1 MYNHGKRAKTDKHM
15 PPELNPERIWLFVGN
30 DCRIMEPMM
39 KLIFDVYRC
48 SWYEEKIYGVE
59 NFKAHYLWNFWN
71 RAAIWV
77 WLANFSV
84 ALLHFE
90 MTAGKSFMGLCRE
103 RFMSEICKEL
113 RFWSENAQ
121 VQVKKGSDHHKSE
134 ILLKFAILLSQ
145 IRSSLNFHTIA
156 ILRM

>member
-1 MYNHGKRAKTDKHM
+1 MLNFLSENQTCWTKMDKKIF
-15 PPELNPERIWLFVGN
+15 PLLCITTVNVLRLTPELNPERIWLFVEN

-48 SWYEEKIYGVE
+48 LWYEEKIYGVE
-59 NFKAHYLWNFWN
+59 NLKAHLLWNFWN

-84 ALLHFE
+84 GLLHSE

-103 RFMSEICKEL
+103 PLMSEICKDL
-113 RFWSENAQ
+113 GFWSENAQ
-121 VQVKKGSDHHKSE
+121 V
-134 ILLKFAILLSQ
+134 
-145 IRSSLNFHTIA
+145 
-156 ILRM
+156 

>member
-1 MYNHGKRAKTDKHM
+1 MLNFLSENQTCWTKMDKKIF
-15 PPELNPERIWLFVGN
+15 PLLCTTTVNVLRLTPELNPERIWLFVEN

-48 SWYEEKIYGVE
+48 LWYEEKIYGVE
-59 NFKAHYLWNFWN
+59 NLKAHLLWNFWN

-84 ALLHFE
+84 GLLHFE
-90 MTAGKSFMGLCRE
+90 MTAGKSFMGLCQE
-103 RFMSEICKEL
+103 PFMSEICKEL

-121 VQVKKGSDHHKSE
+121 V
-134 ILLKFAILLSQ
+134 
-145 IRSSLNFHTIA
+145 
-156 ILRM
+156 